1 MEFTVQGRGLE
12 ITPDLR
18 EYLAKRLRRLDRHL
32 AQNASGV
39 VEIARLSARQAD
51 DRMVVQV
58 TISSNG
64 ALLRAEQHAADPRPA
79 IDAAVDVLD
88 RQVSRVKGRWSK
100 RGRPSLG
107 QLLEAPA
114 ETEPLADEEN
124 EDLGQVVR
132 RKDFKVQPL
141 TVEEATEQMELLDH
155 DFYVFI
161 NTATGR
167 LGVVYRRRDGDYG
180 LLDPQVP

>member
-1 MEFTVQGRGLE
+1 LPPGQGRATGGGAGRCSLAWPRGRGYNDSAAPERDRVSQKMLAQCCACGGAKMEGVMEFTVQGRGLE
-12 ITPDLR
+12 VTPDLR

-88 RQVSRVKGRWSK
+88 RQVSRVKGRRNK
-100 RGRPSLG
+100 RGHISLG

-114 ETEPLADEEN
+114 WSAA
-124 EDLGQVVR
+124 R
-132 RKDFKVQPL
+132 ISRCS
-141 TVEEATEQMELLDH
+141 
-155 DFYVFI
+155 
-161 NTATGR
+161 R
-167 LGVVYRRRDGDYG
+167 
-180 LLDPQVP
+180 